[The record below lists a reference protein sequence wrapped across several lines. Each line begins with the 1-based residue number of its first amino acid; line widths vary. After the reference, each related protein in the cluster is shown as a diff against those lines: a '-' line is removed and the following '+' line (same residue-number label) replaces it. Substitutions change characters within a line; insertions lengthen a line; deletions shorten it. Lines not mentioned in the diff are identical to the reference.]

1 MVTIITGVATFVVT
15 ADVVWFISNAYHKN
29 VAEKK
34 LGSAE
39 SKAREIIENILILF
53 YPIFRYL
60 FVSYGRNTFLA

>member
-15 ADVVWFISNAYHKN
+15 AAVVWFISNAYHKN

-39 SKAREIIENILILF
+39 SKAREIIDEALRTAETRKKEILI
-53 YPIFRYL
+53 
-60 FVSYGRNTFLA
+60 